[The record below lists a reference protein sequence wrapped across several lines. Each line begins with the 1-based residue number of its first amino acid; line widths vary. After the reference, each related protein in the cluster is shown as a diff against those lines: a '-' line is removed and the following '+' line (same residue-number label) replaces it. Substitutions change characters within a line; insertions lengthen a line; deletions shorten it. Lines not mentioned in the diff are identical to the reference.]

1 MSELRTAREQ
11 MDDERAQ
18 LHLEMKAL
26 LLKIK
31 DVEERVAQIQVP
43 N

>member
-18 LHLEMKAL
+18 LHLEMQTL